1 LISLEEKTPH
11 PHSVFALVELA
22 QTNRENG
29 DRQNAWPEGLE
40 ARLTSCGQASRLS
53 DGLESLVQQSLR
65 ENPLAGTGKVY
76 LIGAGPG
83 APGLITLRG
92 VECLRRAD
100 VVLYD
105 YLVNSLILAHSP
117 DHAEKICLGKHG
129 ETRIW
134 TQDEINAE
142 LVRLATA
149 GKNVVRLKGG
159 DPAVFGRAAEE
170 THELVQHG
178 IPFEVVPG
186 VTAAVAASSYAGIPI
201 THRGM
206 ASAVALVTGQEGR
219 GKTDPAI
226 DYGSLASFPGTLVF
240 YMGVTTVEQW
250 TKALLD
256 AGKPATTPA
265 VIVRRCSL
273 PDQLT
278 VRTTLGELTEQL
290 TPATRIRPPVIVI
303 IGEVASL
310 GGTSSWFERRPLFG
324 RRILVTRPVKQAGPL
339 VDQLE
344 ELGAEVFCQPA
355 IAIDPVDDWSAV
367 DREIGQLS
375 KFDWLVFSSTNGV
388 DAFLSRL
395 WELGKDARA
404 LAGVRIAAVGPGTR
418 DALHRFRLHVDAQPE
433 TFQGDDLAET
443 MRTEVSGKRVLIV
456 RTNRGR
462 DVVARQLTAA
472 EAEVVQVVAYKSV
485 DVTTPADEISN
496 LLAEQN
502 IDWITVTSSAIAR
515 SLHAMFGSLLQHSR
529 LVSISPVTSNTMR
542 ELKLPIAA
550 EAHEATMQ
558 GIVAA
563 IVRSESKSDC

>member
-1 LISLEEKTPH
+1 MAI
-11 PHSVFALVELA
+11 
-22 QTNRENG
+22 
-29 DRQNAWPEGLE
+29 
-40 ARLTSCGQASRLS
+40 
-53 DGLESLVQQSLR
+53 
-65 ENPLAGTGKVY
+65 GKVY
-76 LIGAGPG
+76 LIGARAG

-100 VVLYD
+100 VVLFD
-105 YLVNSLILAHSP
+105 YLVNSVILEHAP
-117 DHAEKICLGKHG
+117 DHAVRTCLGKHG

-142 LVRLATA
+142 LVRLARA
-149 GKNVVRLKGG
+149 GKTVVRLKGG

-170 THELVQHG
+170 MHELVRNG

-186 VTAAVAASSYAGIPI
+186 VTAALAASSYAGVPI

-240 YMGVTTVEQW
+240 YMAVTTAGQW

-256 AGKPATTPA
+256 AGKPAATPA
-265 VIVRRCSL
+265 MIVRRCSL

-278 VRTTLGELTEQL
+278 VKTTLGELTDQL

-303 IGEVASL
+303 IGEVASI
-310 GGTSSWFERRPLFG
+310 GGTLSWFEQRPLFG
-324 RRILVTRPVKQAGPL
+324 QRILVTRPVRQAGPL

-355 IAIDPVDDWSAV
+355 IAIEPVDDWSAV
-367 DREIGQLS
+367 DREIDQLS
-375 KFDWLVFSSTNGV
+375 RTDWLVFTSTNGV

-395 WELGKDARA
+395 WERGKDARA
-404 LAGVRIAAVGPGTR
+404 LAGVQIAAVGPGTR
-418 DALHRFRLHVDAQPE
+418 DAVYRFRLHVDAQPE

-443 MRTEVSGKRVLIV
+443 MRTRVSGKRVLIV

-462 DVVARQLTAA
+462 DVVARQLTSAGA
-472 EAEVVQVVAYKSV
+472 DVVQVEAYMSV
-485 DVTTPADEISN
+485 DVTTPADDIRQ
-496 LLAEQN
+496 LLADRK
-502 IDWITVTSSAIAR
+502 IDWVTVTSSAIAR
-515 SLHAMFGSLLQHSR
+515 SLDAMFGGLLHHCR
-529 LVSISPVTSNTMR
+529 IASISPITSNALR
-542 ELKLPIAA
+542 ELNLPIAA
-550 EAHEATMQ
+550 EAREATMP
-558 GIVAA
+558 GVVEA
-563 IVRSESKSDC
+563 IVQSEATPPSSSTRQGS